1 MWRIV
6 LSIVAALIAWTLIAT
21 VLNFGLR
28 AAIPGYHAAE
38 ATLQFTLAMKFGRLA
53 LAAVSSLGAGAV
65 ARLIAPASRWSPW
78 IVGLTILAL
87 FLPLHV
93 EIWNKLPV
101 WYHLTFL
108 ITLAPLV
115 ALGAALASTRT
126 IGGHEAKIR
135 SDFSSNAA
143 SMKQTGAGS

>member
-6 LSIVAALIAWTLIAT
+6 LSIVAGLIAWAVIAT

-38 ATLQFTLAMKFGRLA
+38 ATLQFTLAMKAGRLA
-53 LAAVSSLGAGAV
+53 RAAVSSLGAGAV
-65 ARLIAPASRWSPW
+65 ARLIAPDSRWSPW
-78 IVGLTILAL
+78 IVGLAMLAL
-87 FLPLHV
+87 FLPLHI
-93 EIWNKLPV
+93 EIWNRLPV

-115 ALGAALASTRT
+115 VIGAALVPKHQT
-126 IGGHEAKIR
+126 GGQEKMR
-135 SDFSSNAA
+135 SDFQATL
-143 SMKQTGAGS
+143 QH